1 MNMESGL
8 PAGSLIICSRN
19 RPRLLFETVE
29 SVLRGSQLPNEMV
42 IVDQSAEPNP
52 DLLEMKTEH
61 PCEVRYLHSKTA
73 GVSAGR
79 NLGIA
84 SSRYDVLIFIDDD
97 MFVASDWYGSLM
109 RAVVHA
115 GRSGVVTGRVLP
127 GESESSNHT
136 SPSIKA
142 DQEPAVYQGRIGRDV
157 LYSGNMGAYRS
168 VFDAVGVFDE
178 RLGPGAAFPS
188 AEDNDLGFRLLER
201 GYRICY
207 APEAV
212 VFHRAWRSKG
222 EILSLEWRYG
232 MGQGA
237 FYAKHMNRR
246 DSHMSSRMA
255 HDIGGNLKH
264 FWGHLRR
271 RRRLRLDYL
280 FQAFGLLYGAV
291 RWRTAQIGR
300 GSP

>member
-1 MNMESGL
+1 MESRL
-8 PAGSLIICSRN
+8 PPSSLIICSRN

-29 SVLRGSQLPNEMV
+29 SVLRGSQLPAEMV

-52 DLLEMKTEH
+52 DLPEMKTER
-61 PCEVRYLHSKTA
+61 PCEVRYLHSKTV

-79 NLGIA
+79 NLGIT

-97 MFVASDWYGSLM
+97 MFVASDWYDNLM

-115 GRSGVVTGRVLP
+115 GRSSVVTGRVLP
-127 GESESSNHT
+127 GESEMPDQKT
-136 SPSIKA
+136 SPSTKA

-168 VFDAVGVFDE
+168 VFEAVGVFDE

-232 MGQGA
+232 VGQGA

-246 DSHMSSRMA
+246 DRYIAARMT
-255 HDIGGNLKH
+255 HDVGENLKN
-264 FWGHLRR
+264 FLGHLRR
-271 RRRLRLDYL
+271 KRRLRLDYL
-280 FQAFGLLYGAV
+280 FSAFGVFYGAV
-291 RWRTAQIGR
+291 RWRATQAR
-300 GSP
+300 KGS